1 MRKEKEQFG
10 FENLPDCAA
19 DYIRLVIKKM
29 RWRKKARKDVQA
41 ELIAHFED
49 VLKDCKTI
57 EEKEGTAKELISNF
71 GDAKVL
77 AVLARR
83 AKKRCQPMWVKILIH
98 SLQILGIIILYIAIC
113 AGYIGIGKPNI
124 SANYVE
130 WLNDYVRGGRNESL
144 NSAPM
149 IKKAAEISIDE
160 PNWLKESNASWPSDF
175 NEIQLKELENWLAQ
189 NTEVLETLRN
199 ALKKPYYWNIYDT
212 NESDF
217 IKGGPFGSLMKSLS
231 KQRMLARAMNWQ
243 VRYSAYKN
251 NTEDAINDAI
261 SLCKFGHRMQG
272 NGLLI
277 EQLVGIAIEAV
288 GYSTIFDI
296 LDKTT
301 LSAEHLEKM
310 QQFIQQEQDDTVI
323 DIQAEKACLYDFIQ
337 RNFTDDGKGGG
348 RPIRQG
354 IGFAGKNLPDLIF
367 NILTFNLPSKK
378 EIIEKIDNIYDIYQR
393 GFDVADMKNIEEQYN
408 KTTQNESLL
417 LQILTPA
424 LGKVATLSW
433 RAKTDGDGL
442 IATLVILRYYKQT
455 GKYPDNLEELL
466 NKGFIKRIPF
476 DAFRN
481 GPLTYRKTD
490 TSFILYSFGEDFDDD
505 GGAPSRWGTGKE
517 GGDQVFWPV
526 VHPAKKC
533 K

>member
-243 VRYSAYKN
+243 VR
-251 NTEDAINDAI
+251 
-261 SLCKFGHRMQG
+261 
-272 NGLLI
+272 
-277 EQLVGIAIEAV
+277 
-288 GYSTIFDI
+288 
-296 LDKTT
+296 
-301 LSAEHLEKM
+301 
-310 QQFIQQEQDDTVI
+310 
-323 DIQAEKACLYDFIQ
+323 
-337 RNFTDDGKGGG
+337 
-348 RPIRQG
+348 
-354 IGFAGKNLPDLIF
+354 
-367 NILTFNLPSKK
+367 
-378 EIIEKIDNIYDIYQR
+378 
-393 GFDVADMKNIEEQYN
+393 
-408 KTTQNESLL
+408 
-417 LQILTPA
+417 
-424 LGKVATLSW
+424 
-433 RAKTDGDGL
+433 
-442 IATLVILRYYKQT
+442 
-455 GKYPDNLEELL
+455 
-466 NKGFIKRIPF
+466 
-476 DAFRN
+476 
-481 GPLTYRKTD
+481 
-490 TSFILYSFGEDFDDD
+490 
-505 GGAPSRWGTGKE
+505 
-517 GGDQVFWPV
+517 
-526 VHPAKKC
+526 
-533 K
+533 